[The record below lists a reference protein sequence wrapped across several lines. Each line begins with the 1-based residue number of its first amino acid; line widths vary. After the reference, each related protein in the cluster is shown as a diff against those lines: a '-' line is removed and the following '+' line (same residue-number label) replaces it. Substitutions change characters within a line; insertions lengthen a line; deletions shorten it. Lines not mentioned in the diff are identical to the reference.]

1 MRRPTRTLLTLLALF
16 PLAARAEIKERIAA
30 VVNGQPVTL
39 SEVEE
44 RIGPELSRVNAKAF
58 GPQRDAEKKELLRRG
73 LEQLVDEK
81 LVESEASSLG
91 LEIGEDE
98 VQKLV
103 DTLAKQNGMDA
114 AQFHDELAKQGI
126 DYDTVKESLRRQQ
139 LMVKL
144 LQYKVKPR
152 KVSDEEVQASYAAM
166 AQEGEPEVHARHLF
180 IAAPENALPQV
191 LERARLKA
199 EEALRRIRT
208 GESFA
213 KVARD
218 LSEGPSAAEGGD
230 LGYIKRGQ
238 MKQAIDQAAFLLKTG
253 QVSPLIHTSGE
264 NGGYHLV
271 YAEDR
276 RKLPPKPLS
285 EVQEDIRLRLANES
299 IFKERE
305 HYVQQLRKSSQIDL
319 KM

>member
-1 MRRPTRTLLTLLALF
+1 MRRSFSLLLALV

-30 VVNGQPVTL
+30 VVNGQPITL

-44 RIGPELSRVNAKAF
+44 RVGPELNRLKNKPA
-58 GPQRDAEKKELLRRG
+58 GPQRDTERKDLLHRG

-81 LVESEASSLG
+81 LVEGEASSLG
-91 LEIGEDE
+91 IDIAEDE

-103 DTLAKQNGMDA
+103 ETLAKQNGMDA
-114 AQFHDELAKQGI
+114 AQFREELTKQGI
-126 DYDTVKESLRRQQ
+126 DYETVKESLRRQQ

-152 KVSDEEVQASYAAM
+152 KVSDEEVHAAYAAM
-166 AQEGEPEVHARHLF
+166 AQEGEPEVHARHLY
-180 IAAPENALPQV
+180 IAAPDNALPQM
-191 LERARLKA
+191 LARAKSKA
-199 EEALRRIRT
+199 EEALRRVRA
-208 GESFA
+208 GETFA

-238 MKQAIDQAAFLLKTG
+238 MLQVIDAAAFALKAGEVSQLLHTG
-253 QVSPLIHTSGE
+253 GE
-264 NGGYHLV
+264 HGGYHLV
-271 YAEDR
+271 YVEDR
-276 RKLPPKPLS
+276 RKLPPRPLA
-285 EVQEDIRLRLANES
+285 EVQEELRNRLSNES